1 MSEMVERVVA
11 SLRAKRRELIHQ
23 PLDRVW
29 LDLARA
35 AIEAMR
41 RADGGDESRRLGT
54 MPDYDPSDEDAG
66 RCWQDMIDDD
76 RL

>member
-41 RADGGDESRRLGT
+41 EPTEAMKAAGSEPCQT
-54 MPDYDPSDEDAG
+54 MTQAMRMQADAG
-66 RCWQDMIDDD
+66 RI
-76 RL
+76 